1 MTTLSLLI
9 LSSAANLF
17 VAETSQP
24 LKQWIGRCE
33 PVNAVVIMNQVL
45 TEGKTDAEAF
55 AAVVEARSF
64 DGSKACIDFIRE
76 ASMNMRKGYPK
87 TFQSLWMDGTRSD
100 KHTRSGVLIRRSP

>member
-1 MTTLSLLI
+1 
-9 LSSAANLF
+9 
-17 VAETSQP
+17 
-24 LKQWIGRCE
+24 
-33 PVNAVVIMNQVL
+33 MNQAL

-87 TFQSLWMDGTRSD
+87 TFQSLWMD
-100 KHTRSGVLIRRSP
+100 